1 MVNND
6 FAALLAE
13 TKAAAGA
20 PALAAVVVGAH
31 AQRQMG
37 AVGVRRRHTSF
48 VAGKPVGAGWGVQTL
63 AGQTVSA
70 HVGGAGTFVAVGAV
84 SHERDLAVGIA
95 ANAGQEATER
105 AVIVLLKTLLA
116 A

>member
-1 MVNND
+1 VHLSLPDYGRFLQLNLR
-6 FAALLAE
+6 ALQGEDGFL
-13 TKAAAGA
+13 
-20 PALAAVVVGAH
+20 PADA
-31 AQRQMG
+31 
-37 AVGVRRRHTSF
+37 VRRLHTSL
-48 VAGKPVGAGWGVQTL
+48 VAGTPFGAGWGVQTL

-70 HVGGAGTFVAVGAV
+70 HVGGAGTFIAVGAV

-105 AVIVLLKTLLA
+105 AVIALLKTLLA